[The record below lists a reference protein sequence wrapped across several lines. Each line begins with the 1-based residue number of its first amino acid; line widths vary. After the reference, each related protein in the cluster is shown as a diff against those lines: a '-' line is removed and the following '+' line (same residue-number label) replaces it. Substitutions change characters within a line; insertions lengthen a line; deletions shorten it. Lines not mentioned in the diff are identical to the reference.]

1 MTSELFLQ
9 VTKGLASGF
18 ATSFALFALTLV
30 LSLPLG
36 MLVALCTNSR
46 VKALAVPFK
55 LIVWVLRGTP
65 LLLQIFAVFY
75 VPGLLFGFVW
85 PSMNTGRAWF
95 DKTFSTRFIATL
107 VAFVVNY
114 AAYFSEIFRGGING
128 VAKGQREA
136 AAALGMTRAQIF
148 FKVILLQVVK
158 NILSPISN
166 EVMTLV
172 KDTSLAQSIGVVELM
187 FAANE
192 QLTRGLIWPIFYAG
206 AFYLVFVGIL
216 TLVFGAAERK
226 LGYFKV

>member
-1 MTSELFLQ
+1 MEQFAQ
-9 VTKGLASGF
+9 VTNGLASGF

-30 LSLPLG
+30 MSLPLG
-36 MLVALCTNSR
+36 MLIALCTGSR
-46 VKALAVPFK
+46 IKALSVPFK
-55 LIVWVLRGTP
+55 IIVWVLRGTP

-75 VPGLLFGFVW
+75 VPGLLFGFAW
-85 PSMNTGRAWF
+85 PMMNTGWAWF

-107 VAFVVNY
+107 AAFAVNY
-114 AAYFSEIFRGGING
+114 AAYFSEIFRGGIDG
-128 VAKGQREA
+128 IAKGQREA
-136 AAALGMTRAQIF
+136 GKVLGMTRAQIF
-148 FKVILLQVVK
+148 FRVILLQVIK

-216 TLVFGAAERK
+216 TLAFGAAERK
-226 LGYFKV
+226 LKYFKV